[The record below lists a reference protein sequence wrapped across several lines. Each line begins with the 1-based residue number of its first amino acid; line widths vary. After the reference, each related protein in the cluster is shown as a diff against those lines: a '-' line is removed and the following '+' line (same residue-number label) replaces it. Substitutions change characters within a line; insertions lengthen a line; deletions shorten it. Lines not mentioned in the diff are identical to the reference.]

1 MQSRHN
7 ELENQLLVDFISVGQ
22 QSAKLACPLSK
33 PDILLH
39 S

>member
-7 ELENQLLVDFISVGQ
+7 QQEYQQLVDFISVGQ
-22 QSAKLACPLSK
+22 SNAKLACPLSK

>member
-7 ELENQLLVDFISVGQ
+7 QQKYQQLVDFISVGQ
-22 QSAKLACPLSK
+22 PSAKLACPLSK